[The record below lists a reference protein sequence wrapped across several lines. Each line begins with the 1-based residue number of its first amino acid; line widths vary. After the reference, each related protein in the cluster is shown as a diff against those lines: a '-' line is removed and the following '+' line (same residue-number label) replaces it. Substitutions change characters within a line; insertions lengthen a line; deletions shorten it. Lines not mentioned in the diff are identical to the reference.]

1 MWTDLKMVSTNRA
14 GLEKIVQEKI
24 VGLLIVATA
33 VKSPR
38 RVTTPVPATAAATV
52 AATVVATVAATVSCK
67 KQVEILFDNKK
78 HLQKKEQA
86 APLRERHLTID
97 TGVR

>member
-1 MWTDLKMVSTNRA
+1 
-14 GLEKIVQEKI
+14 
-24 VGLLIVATA
+24 
-33 VKSPR
+33 
-38 RVTTPVPATAAATV
+38 
-52 AATVVATVAATVSCK
+52 VATVAATVSCK